1 MATTKKIKFQNEG
14 TASSITTSAKGKQEH
29 MDPKR
34 AT

>member
-1 MATTKKIKFQNEG
+1 MGTPKNIKLQNEG